1 MIGVGMGRNMLRIHD
16 DAESTLV
23 VRAICD
29 LSLDAV
35 RRVASEHNREALFE
49 TGDYREILDRFDTDV
64 VGIYSLDHLRMQH
77 LRDALESGK
86 QFIGTKPMVIS
97 LKEAKATVDP
107 VRKTEKIT
115 GRADVPVRAEVHGG
129 KNSLGRRRSG
139 TFAVCRI
146 ALRARYA
153 NAFRPDAVAL
163 RGAPGLHLRR
173 CMSPGG
179 APTVDRR

>member
-107 VRKTEKIT
+107 VRKTEK
-115 GRADVPVRAEVHGG
+115 
-129 KNSLGRRRSG
+129 NYWSGRRTGSCRGSWRQKLSW
-139 TFAVCRI
+139 TTAIWDVCCLPNSTTCTICER
-146 ALRARYA
+146 
-153 NAFRPDAVAL
+153 F
-163 RGAPGLHLRR
+163 
-173 CMSPGG
+173 S
-179 APTVDRR
+179 T